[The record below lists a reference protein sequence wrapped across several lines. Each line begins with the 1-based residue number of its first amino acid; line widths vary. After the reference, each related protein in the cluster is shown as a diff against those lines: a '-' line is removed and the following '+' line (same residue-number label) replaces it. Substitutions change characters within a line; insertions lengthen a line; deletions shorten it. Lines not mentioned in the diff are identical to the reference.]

1 MRDKLYI
8 FRGREFSLSEIE
20 IIKQVIEDN
29 QGKSR
34 RHISKRI
41 CEVINWRQ
49 FNGKLKD
56 AACREVLRR
65 MNEAGIIDLPRL
77 RLNPSQKSRRPKDR
91 WKEIFKERKEPIEES
106 LSNLGKI
113 RLQMAGSSTEKRFWD
128 YLIDKYHYLGYGKPI
143 GKQIKYFIY
152 SKENL
157 LGSIGFADAVL
168 KPNLRDRWID
178 WSIEQREKNLYLIIN
193 NSRFLILPWVKV
205 RNLASKIL
213 SLASKQVPEDW
224 NSYYGY
230 KPVLFETFVDVGK
243 FSGTAYKAASWI
255 NLGRTKGK
263 GRCGMKYFT
272 HNRPKDIYVYP
283 LRKDYLRILRC
294 PR

>member
-1 MRDKLYI
+1 MRDKLHI
-8 FRGREFSLSEIE
+8 FRGREFSFSEIE

-49 FNGKLKD
+49 FNEKLKD

-65 MNEAGIIDLPRL
+65 MNELGIIDLPRL
-77 RLNPSQKSRRPKDR
+77 RLNPPQKSRSPKDR
-91 WKEIFKERKEPIEES
+91 WKGVFKERKEPIEGS

-113 RLQMAGSSTEKRFWD
+113 RLEMVRSSTEKRFWN
-128 YLIDKYHYLGYGKPI
+128 YLIDKYHYLGYRRVI
-143 GKQIKYFIY
+143 GSQVKYLIY
-152 SKENL
+152 SQGQL
-157 LGSIGFADAVL
+157 LGCIGFADAVL
-168 KPNLRDRWID
+168 KLNLRDKWIG

-193 NSRFLILPWVKV
+193 NVRFLILPWVKV

-213 SLASKQVPEDW
+213 SLSSKQVPEDW

-230 KPVLFETFVDVGK
+230 RPVLLETFVDIGR
-243 FSGTAYKAASWI
+243 FSGTAYKASSWTKI
-255 NLGRTKGK
+255 GRTLGK
-263 GRCGMKYFT
+263 GRCGMKYFI

-283 LRKDYLRILRC
+283 LCRNYLRILRC
-294 PR
+294 HW

>member
-8 FRGREFSLSEIE
+8 FRGREFTLSEIE
-20 IIKQVIEDN
+20 IIKQVIKNN
-29 QGKSR
+29 QEKSR

-49 FNGKLKD
+49 LNGKLKD

-77 RLNPSQKSRRPKDR
+77 RLNPSKKSRRPKDR
-91 WKEIFKERKEPIEES
+91 WKEIFKEKKKPIKVS

-113 RLQMAGSSTEKRFWD
+113 RLQITGSSPEKRFWD

-143 GKQIKYFIY
+143 GKQIKYFVY

-157 LGSIGFADAVL
+157 LCCIGFADAVL
-168 KPNLRDRWID
+168 KLNLRDKWIG

-193 NSRFLILPWVKV
+193 NVRFLILPWVRVK
-205 RNLASKIL
+205 NLASKIL
-213 SLASKQVPEDW
+213 SIAMRQVQRDW
-224 NSYYGY
+224 ESFYSY
-230 KPVLFETFVDVGK
+230 KPVLLETFI
-243 FSGTAYKAASWI
+243 S
-255 NLGRTKGK
+255 
-263 GRCGMKYFT
+263 
-272 HNRPKDIYVYP
+272 
-283 LRKDYLRILRC
+283 
-294 PR
+294 